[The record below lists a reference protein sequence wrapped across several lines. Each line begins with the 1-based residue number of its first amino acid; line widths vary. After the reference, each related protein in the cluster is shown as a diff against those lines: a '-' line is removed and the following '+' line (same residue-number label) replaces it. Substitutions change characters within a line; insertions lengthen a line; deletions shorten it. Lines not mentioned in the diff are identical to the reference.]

1 MRLPKGADI
10 VDVSRSSLRSRWSA
24 TRSQEPLRVD
34 APTPRSYV
42 PFQVYRLPRRPD
54 GINVA
59 AASGVAGGTG
69 NRVDVID
76 IENGWNTDQRS
87 AAARGGFIANGTPWV
102 PVQSHVDH
110 GTAVLGQL
118 IGADNGFG
126 VSRARARMRGSG

>member
-10 VDVSRSSLRSRWSA
+10 VDVSRELA
-24 TRSQEPLRVD
+24 TVKVVRDAYAEPLRVD
-34 APTPRSYV
+34 PPTPNYV
-42 PFQVYRLPRRPD
+42 PFQVYRSPAPD

-59 AASGVAGGTG
+59 AASGIAGGTG
-69 NRVDVID
+69 NRVNVID
-76 IENGWNTDQRS
+76 IENGWNTNHEDL

-118 IGADNGFG
+118 IGSDNGFG
-126 VSRARARMRGSG
+126 VTGLVRMRGSG